1 MNYQSESKKTF
12 IYSFIYKKVI
22 IMNFIPQASVSEW
35 AGLRKAVGA
44 ALFITYFVYFAV
56 YYFAS
61 FKQNER
67 PKLFVQM

>member
-1 MNYQSESKKTF
+1 
-12 IYSFIYKKVI
+12 
-22 IMNFIPQASVSEW
+22 MNFIPQASVSEW